1 MPSVVHKYSDMT
13 SDWLEKA
20 AAVAKEAMTK
30 YSTEQEIASWI
41 KKTFEEFDGHT

>member
-13 SDWLEKA
+13 SEGLEKA

-30 YSTEQEIASWI
+30 YSTEQV
-41 KKTFEEFDGHT
+41 G